1 MLSTHESQKRLREL
15 LKTCTLKNDSEAF
28 LPESHTWFAKLGKGM
43 KSSIEKHRS
52 PKRRDVMRVL
62 TNCCKLDPETARK
75 ITDMMERG
83 DTETTDVNQDE
94 QAGNKQAEGRP
105 NSVVGGGTSSR

>member
-1 MLSTHESQKRLREL
+1 
-15 LKTCTLKNDSEAF
+15 
-28 LPESHTWFAKLGKGM
+28 M